1 MKALKAGISVCCD
14 HTVSSGQ
21 AAGGGAQGSGPV
33 YGQGVMGHR
42 GGAPSSHWGAG
53 TRSDRQGLFLREPP
67 GLGLRAQVVPFL
79 GNSRRKLP
87 GLEDESTQGVKVPSH
102 IQCYERAVRVGEGR
116 VGRSPARA
124 GGGKA

>member
-1 MKALKAGISVCCD
+1 MSVCRD

-33 YGQGVMGHR
+33 YGQEVMGHR

-67 GLGLRAQVVPFL
+67 GPGLRVQVVPFL

-116 VGRSPARA
+116 VGRSPAKGLPARA